1 MQIGPFPV
9 SGVDSPSTFAMI
21 GNGGKMS
28 FGRSFQGN
36 LSGSITVKT
45 VNDLVLDPR
54 GSFSTGETRIGH
66 GGLVNTTA
74 DEGNSPFMLS
84 ALGTQSGDIQVDV
97 GRDLVMEGGFNT
109 GYSQIGHGG
118 GIHAAGTIGA
128 ASGRIDVT
136 VVRDA
141 LLEGTTN
148 TTGGS
153 FREAQI
159 GHGGYVFGTFIGG
172 ASRAAIAADPL
183 TLTVGRELRLL
194 AGAAQQAYTQVG
206 HGGFLWTQPQ
216 GAVVTSAAL
225 AGAAG
230 DLIVQASSIEVRG
243 GSGAV
248 AYSQIGNGGQFLITS
263 SNGSTASLGPVS
275 GAVQVTTTGATCP
288 SPPTSLACGDLVLA
302 SGGVVDNESYAHVG
316 HGGEP
321 VDAGAGVF
329 GTEVSAAGGITLE
342 VAGEI
347 SLVDGLDPVVDFWWI
362 GHLMTI
368 PATISGAEVS
378 LDTATLDFDDATSSP
393 SATVDDDQFWPRFV
407 GDGGASGEADNV
419 SGGAV
424 ILRVRGGAGDDGNL
438 VSQRS
443 LTVPGGTTNPV
454 ILRSTDDLTIS
465 AAVTNDGSSRIDL
478 VDDDATAD
486 QTPPGLSTTAL
497 LTIDAGG
504 SIGGAG
510 EVRAFAVTPG
520 QFTAGSW
527 SPPAQQFGVW
537 YDTFGV
543 PVVGVNFKTGT
554 DLTITKTDGVTTAT
568 PGGAVTYTITA
579 ANSGPANAPGA
590 MVADTFPAALTCT
603 WTCGGTGGGACTAAG
618 AGNIAD
624 LVDLPAGGSV
634 TYTASCTISAAAS
647 GSLVNT
653 ATVTA
658 PAGVT
663 DTASGNN
670 SATDTDSLSAAPA
683 ADLSA
688 TKTVSG
694 SFTPGGAITYLLVL
708 GNTGTADQADN
719 PGDELT
725 DVLPASLTLV
735 SASATS
741 GHRDGERRTEHGHLE
756 RLDPGRRLGDPH
768 HPRHRWRRGAGRD
781 DGEQPGHLCLRR
793 GSRRHQREHGRQRRS
808 RRRRRRRSNHLRS
821 GSPAF
826 ARGDPGAGRDRS
838 AGLRRPAGRARR
850 PAPSPSSIGKG
861 PLRITRG
868 RRIAEG
874 RAVAVCLGHGR
885 SRSPRQ
891 SRPGRSQAPPRRYR
905 PR

>member
-1 MQIGPFPV
+1 M
-9 SGVDSPSTFAMI
+9 
-21 GNGGKMS
+21 
-28 FGRSFQGN
+28 
-36 LSGSITVKT
+36 
-45 VNDLVLDPR
+45 
-54 GSFSTGETRIGH
+54 
-66 GGLVNTTA
+66 
-74 DEGNSPFMLS
+74 
-84 ALGTQSGDIQVDV
+84 
-97 GRDLVMEGGFNT
+97 
-109 GYSQIGHGG
+109 
-118 GIHAAGTIGA
+118 
-128 ASGRIDVT
+128 
-136 VVRDA
+136 
-141 LLEGTTN
+141 
-148 TTGGS
+148 
-153 FREAQI
+153 
-159 GHGGYVFGTFIGG
+159 
-172 ASRAAIAADPL
+172 
-183 TLTVGRELRLL
+183 
-194 AGAAQQAYTQVG
+194 
-206 HGGFLWTQPQ
+206 
-216 GAVVTSAAL
+216 
-225 AGAAG
+225 
-230 DLIVQASSIEVRG
+230 
-243 GSGAV
+243 
-248 AYSQIGNGGQFLITS
+248 
-263 SNGSTASLGPVS
+263 
-275 GAVQVTTTGATCP
+275 TTTGATCP

-443 LTVPGGTTNPV
+443 LAVPGGTTNPV

-603 WTCGGTGGGACTAAG
+603 WACGGTGGGACTAAG

-708 GNTGTADQADN
+708 SNTGTADQADN

-741 GHRDGERRTEHGHLE
+741 GTAVANVGMNTVTWNGSIPTGGSVTITIHAIVGAAVPGGTTVSNQATFAFDADHDGTNESAGVSD
-756 RLDPGRRLGDPH
+756 DPGVGGVDDPTTFEVAAQPSPTEIPALGEIGLLAFAALLAGL
-768 HPRHRWRRGAGRD
+768 GAL
-781 DGEQPGHLCLRR
+781 HL
-793 GSRRHQREHGRQRRS
+793 
-808 RRRRRRRSNHLRS
+808 RRRRSDGWG
-821 GSPAF
+821 GSTI
-826 ARGDPGAGRDRS
+826 GR
-838 AGLRRPAGRARR
+838 
-850 PAPSPSSIGKG
+850 
-861 PLRITRG
+861 PLRITGGSSNR
-868 RRIAEG
+868 
-874 RAVAVCLGHGR
+874 
-885 SRSPRQ
+885 
-891 SRPGRSQAPPRRYR
+891 
-905 PR
+905 